1 MKVRSNLAIF
11 YSKDGQRKEDQEKL
25 EAKAAYCTEQI
36 LKAKN
41 SYILRM
47 NNKFNNLSTD
57 PKNWSI
63 LNRFLYSKNIATISF
78 LFIDGK
84 FVLDFC
90 TKSNL
95 SNELFVSKCAP
106 KEMEVHCS
114 HLRTNPKLKILPS
127 K

>member
-1 MKVRSNLAIF
+1 
-11 YSKDGQRKEDQEKL
+11 
-25 EAKAAYCTEQI
+25 
-36 LKAKN
+36 
-41 SYILRM
+41 M

-63 LNRFLYSKNIATISF
+63 LNRFFYSKNIATISF
-78 LFIDGK
+78 LFIDDK
-84 FVLDFC
+84 FGLDFC
-90 TKSNL
+90 RKSNL

-106 KEMEVHCS
+106 KEMEVHYS

>member
-1 MKVRSNLAIF
+1 MKVRSKLAIF

-63 LNRFLYSKNIATISF
+63 LNRFYIAKILQPF
-78 LFIDGK
+78 LFYLLM
-84 FVLDFC
+84 V
-90 TKSNL
+90 NL
-95 SNELFVSKCAP
+95 F
-106 KEMEVHCS
+106 
-114 HLRTNPKLKILPS
+114 
-127 K
+127 

>member
-1 MKVRSNLAIF
+1 MKVRSKLAIF

-95 SNELFVSKCAP
+95 SNELFVSKCAQKKWKFIVP
-106 KEMEVHCS
+106 ICVQTQS
-114 HLRTNPKLKILPS
+114 
-127 K
+127 